1 MDTVPDADVN
11 DPVLEALW
19 ARGLEAWEDDATHAA
34 LLAHAARTQ
43 GLPEIAGRYRALVD
57 DPDRGRAAKK
67 RLEGVV
73 ITATE
78 MLMSMKTPKPR
89 KVGKVPLPITLSAFA
104 ICALMLAWLA
114 LALWG
119 RR

>member
-1 MDTVPDADVN
+1 MDTVPDADPS

-19 ARGLEAWEDDATHAA
+19 ARVMQAWDDDATHAA

-78 MLMSMKTPKPR
+78 MLMSMKTPRP
-89 KVGKVPLPITLSAFA
+89 GKVPLPITLSAFA
-104 ICALMLAWLA
+104 ICALMLTWLA